1 MIIPYW
7 VQTEDGKVHNM
18 AATTASAAPQVR
30 VFPEQIEY
38 YEKRFGSP
46 VELIAVDRI
55 DNIVYRK
62 P

>member
-1 MIIPYW
+1 MIPFW

-18 AATTASAAPQVR
+18 AATTHESAPKAR
-30 VFPEQIEY
+30 MFPEQIEE
-38 YEKRFGSP
+38 YERRFKSP

-55 DNIVYRK
+55 DNIVWRK